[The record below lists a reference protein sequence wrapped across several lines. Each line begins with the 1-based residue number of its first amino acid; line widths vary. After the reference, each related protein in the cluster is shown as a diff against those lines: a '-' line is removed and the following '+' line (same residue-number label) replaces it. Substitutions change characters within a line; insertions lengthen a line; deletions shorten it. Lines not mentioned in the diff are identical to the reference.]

1 MGGDSIKWLCDILR
15 NLSKFLSYWEGKRW
29 TSTWS
34 FWKTFM
40 NFPLPFLRGVA
51 KYISWVLWKLWQ
63 IKTDLGG
70 GGKVTYMRVSTNLL
84 SKNITKQL
92 FPFFASW
99 RKLRYT
105 SLLMLWIS
113 SICVWKTSSL
123 WFAQVNL
130 QNPIIYERAP
140 LAAFPEVSFDRLIKT
155 FYVTLN
161 TANATHT

>member
-1 MGGDSIKWLCDILR
+1 MVVWYSEKSFKISLLLGGKEVNIYLIFLK
-15 NLSKFLSYWEGKRW
+15 NLYEFSSPIFTGSCEICQLSVMK
-29 TSTWS
+29 TLTNKNWS
-34 FWKTFM
+34 
-40 NFPLPFLRGVA
+40 R
-51 KYISWVLWKLWQ
+51 
-63 IKTDLGG
+63 G

-140 LAAFPEVSFDRLIKT
+140 LSAFPEVSFDRLIKT